1 MIEDT
6 NNIVKVTNYIERVLR
21 FIASLVV
28 VSALLV
34 MFSTLLLEVIFRY
47 LTNSSLG
54 WPSELPTI
62 LFPWTIMGGVVLAH
76 QKGLH
81 ISVNLIFNFL
91 STSKSKALY
100 ALLNLITI
108 IIFASLFW
116 VSFDILEIVSTETY
130 PYTNL
135 SAKWAYLSLPVG
147 FVGIILTRIS
157 NVCRLNNYEQ

>member
-1 MIEDT
+1 MIENT
-6 NNIVKVTNYIERVLR
+6 GKIVKVTNYIESVLR

-47 LTNSSLG
+47 VTNSSLG

-81 ISVNLIFNFL
+81 ISVNLIFLFL
-91 STSKSKALY
+91 SGANSKALY
-100 ALLNLITI
+100 TLLNVITI
-108 IIFASLFW
+108 IIFAFLFW
-116 VSFDILEIVSTETY
+116 VSFDVLEIVSSEMY

-135 SAKWAYLSLPVG
+135 SAKWSYLSLPVG
-147 FVGIILTRIS
+147 FVGIILTSI
-157 NVCRLNNYEQ
+157 NNLCRLSYYEQ

>member
-1 MIEDT
+1 MIENT
-6 NNIVKVTNYIERVLR
+6 SKIVKLTNYIESVLR

-47 LTNSSLG
+47 VTNSSLG

-81 ISVNLIFNFL
+81 LSVNLIFQFL
-91 STSKSKALY
+91 SVSKSKALY
-100 ALLNLITI
+100 ALLNVITVI
-108 IIFASLFW
+108 TFAFLFW
-116 VSFDILEIVSTETY
+116 VSFDILEIVSSEMY
-130 PYTNL
+130 PYTNI
-135 SAKWAYLSLPVG
+135 SAKWAYLSLPAG
-147 FVGIILTRIS
+147 FVGIILTS
-157 NVCRLNNYEQ
+157 VNNLSRLNYYEQ

>member
-1 MIEDT
+1 MIENT
-6 NNIVKVTNYIERVLR
+6 SKIVKLTNYIESVLR

-47 LTNSSLG
+47 VTNSSLG

-81 ISVNLIFNFL
+81 LSVNLIFQFL
-91 STSKSKALY
+91 SVSKSKA
-100 ALLNLITI
+100 
-108 IIFASLFW
+108 
-116 VSFDILEIVSTETY
+116 
-130 PYTNL
+130 
-135 SAKWAYLSLPVG
+135 
-147 FVGIILTRIS
+147 
-157 NVCRLNNYEQ
+157 

>member
-1 MIEDT
+1 MIENT
-6 NNIVKVTNYIERVLR
+6 SNIVKVTNYIESVLR

-47 LTNSSLG
+47 VTNSSLG

-81 ISVNLIFNFL
+81 LSVNLIFQFL
-91 STSKSKALY
+91 SVSKSKALY
-100 ALLNLITI
+100 ALLNVITVI
-108 IIFASLFW
+108 TFAFLFW
-116 VSFDILEIVSTETY
+116 VSFDILEIVSSEMY
-130 PYTNL
+130 PYTNI
-135 SAKWAYLSLPVG
+135 SAKWAYLSLPAG
-147 FVGIILTRIS
+147 FVGIILTS
-157 NVCRLNNYEQ
+157 VNNLSRLNYYEQ